1 MSLEIKSIQ
10 IKAKRETF
18 GHVARRI
25 GEGKIA
31 SRYEEATFDLQPTVN
46 FHYLPTYNSKFELY
60 DERKTS
66 IKMSDWYKIL
76 DPRQFHYS
84 SYVAA
89 RAKQQESTTQN
100 FAYIDKKNLVDSI
113 PASLKEE
120 FFQNIL
126 PLRHYEWGA
135 NMNNLQLVS
144 EGYGASFTAA
154 AMFQAE
160 DRIGTA
166 QLLTKIALLLSEN
179 EVEILET
186 ARNNWLNN
194 ASWQG
199 LRKLTEDSF
208 VIEDW
213 FELHLLQNVIADAF
227 VYELFFNHYE
237 KELVKQPQAGTYLM
251 LTGFFSDWSEET
263 NKWIDSTIKV
273 VSSES
278 EENKNILENWAAKY
292 IEVAQNAILPLAK
305 NLFAEP
311 EKVVEEI
318 KTTLTDRLI
327 KSGLTL

>member
-18 GHVARRI
+18 GHVERRI
-25 GEGKIA
+25 GKGKIA
-31 SRYEEATFDLQPTVN
+31 SRYEEATYDLQPTVN
-46 FHYLPTYNSKFELY
+46 FHYLPTYNPKYELY
-60 DERKTS
+60 DERKTA

-100 FAYIDKKNLVDSI
+100 FAYIDKKNLVDQI
-113 PASLKEE
+113 PVSLKEE
-120 FFQNIL
+120 FFTNIL

-144 EGYGASFTAA
+144 EGYGSSFTAA

-160 DRIGTA
+160 DKIGTA
-166 QLLTKIALLLSEN
+166 QLLTKIALLFSEN
-179 EVEILET
+179 EVEVLDI
-186 ARNNWLNN
+186 ARNNWLNDP
-194 ASWQG
+194 SWQG

-213 FELHLLQNVIADAF
+213 FELHMLQNVIADGF
-227 VYELFFNHYE
+227 IYELFFTHYE
-237 KELVKQPQAGTYLM
+237 KELIKQPDAGTYLM
-251 LTGFFSDWSEET
+251 LTGFFSDWFEET
-263 NKWIDSTIKV
+263 TKWIDATIKIV
-273 VSSES
+273 S
-278 EENKNILENWAAKY
+278 EESAENKTILENWAATY
-292 IEVAQNAILPLAK
+292 IDETQKAVLPLAN
-305 NLFAEP
+305 NLFPEP

-318 KTTLTDRLI
+318 KATLTDRLK
-327 KSGLTL
+327 KSGLNL

>member
-31 SRYEEATFDLQPTVN
+31 SRYEEATYDLQPTVN

-186 ARNNWLNN
+186 AKNNWLNN

-263 NKWIDSTIKV
+263 NKWIDSTVKV

-278 EENKNILENWAAKY
+278 EENKKILENWAAKY

-318 KTTLTDRLI
+318 RTTLTDRLI

>member
-31 SRYEEATFDLQPTVN
+31 SRYEEATYDLQPTVN

-194 ASWQG
+194 PSWQG

-213 FELHLLQNVIADAF
+213 FELHLLQNVVADAF

-278 EENKNILENWAAKY
+278 YSKI
-292 IEVAQNAILPLAK
+292 
-305 NLFAEP
+305 
-311 EKVVEEI
+311 
-318 KTTLTDRLI
+318 
-327 KSGLTL
+327 GL